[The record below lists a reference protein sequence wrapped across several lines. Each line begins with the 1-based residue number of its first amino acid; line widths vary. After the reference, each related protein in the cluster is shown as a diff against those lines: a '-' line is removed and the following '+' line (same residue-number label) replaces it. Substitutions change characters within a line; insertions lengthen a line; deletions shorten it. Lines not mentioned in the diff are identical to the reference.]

1 MRLRELMSTRL
12 LRRAPGLPWPA
23 AVAVNLALRGI
34 IYGVVLHALLDPDA
48 PQYVDKAIGSRGL
61 VLIPASLVL
70 PLIHWAWRR
79 GGRYPIWTDNL
90 YLSIFAL
97 DMGGNLLD
105 LYDRFFFFD
114 LVTHTHGT
122 GVLTVVVSELV
133 RGPVTAGLAVAQ
145 VVLILLEAQEYY
157 SDVLFG
163 LRNVRGPWDTLNDLL
178 AGVAGSLAYGAAYAA
193 LRRVGWINRRS

>member
-1 MRLRELMSTRL
+1 M
-12 LRRAPGLPWPA
+12 
-23 AVAVNLALRGI
+23 AVNLALRGI
-34 IYGVVLHALLDPDA
+34 IYGVVVHALLDPDA

-79 GGRYPIWTDNL
+79 GDRYPIWTDNL

-105 LYDRFFFFD
+105 LYDRYVFFD

-122 GVLTVVVSELV
+122 GSLTVVVSEVV
-133 RGPVTAGLAVAQ
+133 RGPVMAGLAVAQ
-145 VVLILLEAQEYY
+145 VVHILLEAQEYY

-163 LRNVRGPWDTLNDLL
+163 LRNVRGTSDTVNDLL
-178 AGVAGSLAYGAAYAA
+178 VGAAGSLAYGAMYAA
-193 LRRVGWINRRS
+193 LRGVGWINRRS

>member
-1 MRLRELMSTRL
+1 MSIRA

-23 AVAVNLALRGI
+23 AVAVNLALRGV

-48 PQYVDKAIGSRGL
+48 PQYVDKAIGTRGL
-61 VLIPASLVL
+61 VLIPASLAM

-79 GGRYPIWTDNL
+79 GEPYPIWTDNL

-105 LYDRFFFFD
+105 LYDRYFLFD

-122 GVLTVVVSELV
+122 GALTVVVSELV
-133 RGPVTAGLAVAQ
+133 RGPVAAGLAVAQ
-145 VVLILLEAQEYY
+145 VVHVLLEAQEYY
-157 SDVLFG
+157 SDVWFG
-163 LRNVRGPWDTLNDLL
+163 LRNVRGTWDTLNDLL
-178 AGVAGSLAYGAAYAA
+178 VGVAGSLAYGAMYAA